1 MVLTTIA
8 TFYLAVG
15 IAITLGGNALMAG
28 VALFALSFRFDPKLR
43 KAKGKSAVWTERV
56 HRATGSPGALRLDTG
71 RRRLPAGPGRRV
83 QPGLVRHVDGGL
95 SDTCSQGDSREEAE
109 P

>member
-1 MVLTTIA
+1 VVLTTIA

-43 KAKGKSAVWTERV
+43 KAKEKSAVWTERV
-56 HRATGSPGALRLDTG
+56 HRATGSPARSGWILAVVGFLLARTP
-71 RRRLPAGPGRRV
+71 RTARAGSTR
-83 QPGLVRHVDGGL
+83 
-95 SDTCSQGDSREEAE
+95 
-109 P
+109 